1 MATVSLAGFKKD
13 LADLFV
19 DPFTIKDLGE
29 FGSKNTKLQH
39 HAKDLESRFSTTE
52 THALV

>member
-29 FGSKNTKLQH
+29 LGSKNTKLQH